1 MKEWKIRQQYFDMV
15 HGSENYRDDLNEVE
29 INLVE
34 GDDIV
39 EYAIQHFEEYVDE
52 WIYPSKSYVVAIC
65 YATWIADDFDE
76 DFYDTLNDPELLPHD
91 PYFVPYEDDK
101 YTYDAIIE
109 AIGEID
115 MTGMVPDIYEYYKE
129 EILESVEE

>member
-1 MKEWKIRQQYFDMV
+1 MKDWKIRQQYFDMV
-15 HGSENYRDDLNEVE
+15 NGSDGYKDDLNEVE

-34 GDDIV
+34 GDEVI
-39 EYAIQHFEEYVDE
+39 EQAIRHFEEYVDE

-65 YATWIADDFDE
+65 YAQWISDDFDE
-76 DFYDTLNDPELLPHD
+76 EFYETLNDPELLPRD
-91 PYFVPYEDDK
+91 PYFVPYDEDR

-109 AIGEID
+109 AITPLD

-129 EILESVEE
+129 EILESVE